1 MVWNIWQD
9 PIPCVL
15 DFWWAKSSFYT
26 CWIIIAVPGTPPEFE
41 APYVNTSYIIYLYPS
56 SCWLSCP
63 CQKSTSCQVAKP
75 LILIC
80 KVLDIF
86 YFTKM
91 TSWVFGRSW
100 KWMMKEKYVS
110 PVQISFAKLF
120 VDKTLIRCKLKDFFS
135 NLFIHGGWSLMTVT
149 DHLPLL
155 YSL

>member
-1 MVWNIWQD
+1 MLSFTSSIFCTVLLQSMLSVCLFVKTPMQTDGVNIWQD

-86 YFTKM
+86 LFHQDDQLGLWKILEMNDERKICFTC
-91 TSWVFGRSW
+91 TNILC
-100 KWMMKEKYVS
+100 
-110 PVQISFAKLF
+110 QI
-120 VDKTLIRCKLKDFFS
+120 VCR
-135 NLFIHGGWSLMTVT
+135 
-149 DHLPLL
+149 
-155 YSL
+155 